1 MFNTIDEAIEDIKN
15 GKMVIVVDDEN
26 RENEGDLLMAAQM
39 ATPQSINFMAT
50 YGRGL
55 ICLPATE
62 DKFRKV
68 NLPLMVTKNTDTFQT
83 AFTVTIDG
91 INTSTGISAYERCET
106 VKLFC
111 NDNCTIDN
119 FKTPGHIFPL
129 MAKNGGVLV
138 RNGHTEASVDLAR
151 LAGFSPIGLICEIMK
166 DDGTMA
172 RVDDLMKFKDV
183 HNLKIITIKDL
194 VKYRKK
200 NELNIDEI
208 ASASLPTKYGEFKI
222 IGYKDIYSS
231 DEHVALVYGDIS
243 RDDVLVRIHSECLTG
258 DVFNSLKCD
267 CGNQLNQSMEK
278 IQQNGSGIIIYLRQE
293 GRGIGLLNKI
303 KAYQL
308 QDKGYDTVEANLLLG
323 FDEDL
328 RDFYF
333 AAQILKKLEVKN
345 IKLISNNPEKFKQ
358 LQDYG
363 INVKE
368 RISIKEDINNFNK
381 KYLQTKKEKMGHI
394 LNII

>member
-111 NDNCTIDN
+111 NENCTIDN
-119 FKTPGHIFPL
+119 LKTPGHIFPL

-172 RVDDLMKFKDV
+172 RIDDLIKFKDI

-194 VKYRKK
+194 IKYRKK
-200 NELNIDEI
+200 NELTIDEI

-231 DEHVALVYGDIS
+231 DEHVALVYGDINI
-243 RDDVLVRIHSECLTG
+243 DDALVRIHSECLTG

-267 CGNQLNQSMEK
+267 CGNQLNKSMEK